1 MWLNQI
7 YFLFYFKHS
16 LYNSFITQKKTLLEK
31 QQTKRSK
38 QHSYQNNENFWWKRP
53 NQLKPKRSF
62 LPING
67 MLSPKESILF
77 FCRFIFHFSNFTFH
91 LTNLVCFEWK
101 DDNHSIS
108 DDIFIT
114 QVVEHK
120 SPHPQLTLLFRKL
133 LRVEQLQHTCYTT
146 MRMYLASTLRTKRR
160 EKWKH

>member
-16 LYNSFITQKKTLLEK
+16 LYSSFITQKNYLRNNKLK
-31 QQTKRSK
+31 D
-38 QHSYQNNENFWWKRP
+38 QNNIHFKTMKTFDENFLTSWNKRGP
-53 NQLKPKRSF
+53 SYLLMECSPQKNQ
-62 LPING
+62 
-67 MLSPKESILF
+67 
-77 FCRFIFHFSNFTFH
+77 FCFSVVSSFTFQIS
-91 LTNLVCFEWK
+91 LFILKKLVCFEWK

-146 MRMYLASTLRTKRR
+146 MRM
-160 EKWKH
+160 